1 MTNTLRI
8 AGTVEDS
15 IVDGEGIRFT
25 IFCQGCA
32 RRCPGCQNPETQPMT
47 GGHAV
52 TFDNLLKAIDKNP
65 LLTGVTYSGGEP
77 FEQAEALAA
86 LSLHIHEKGLN
97 IWCYTGYTME
107 EITSGADKKKKAL
120 LAVVDVLVDGAY
132 IEEERDLTLHFRG
145 SRNQRIID
153 LKATHK
159 KKDIVLL
166 YED

>member
-15 IVDGEGIRFT
+15 I
-25 IFCQGCA
+25 
-32 RRCPGCQNPETQPMT
+32 
-47 GGHAV
+47 
-52 TFDNLLKAIDKNP
+52 
-65 LLTGVTYSGGEP
+65 
-77 FEQAEALAA
+77 
-86 LSLHIHEKGLN
+86 
-97 IWCYTGYTME
+97 
-107 EITSGADKKKKAL
+107 
-120 LAVVDVLVDGAY
+120 VDGAY